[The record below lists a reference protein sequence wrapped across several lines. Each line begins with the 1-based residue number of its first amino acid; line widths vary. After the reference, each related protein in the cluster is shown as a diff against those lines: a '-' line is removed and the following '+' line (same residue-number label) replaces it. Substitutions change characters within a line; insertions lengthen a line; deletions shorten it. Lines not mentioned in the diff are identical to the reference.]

1 MGTCRTAPTLTVAVG
16 LVAEETGRPMNAT
29 SIELLQEQLQ
39 KERRL
44 VSFDNYDITVKQL
57 VDMRAAGTIHVP
69 PEYQRQFVWDQAR
82 ESLLIESVFLGIPV
96 PNLFMATNV
105 DSTWEV
111 VDGVQRLGSLA
122 HFLGTPE
129 LLSLIGK
136 EKPLTIDGL
145 EKLSELNGSTFAD
158 LPKSLQLLFETRPL
172 RATVLNDKSD
182 LNVRFDLFERLNTGG
197 ISLTNQEIRNCIF
210 RGKLNDQLKKLA
222 SNTDFVAS
230 VRLKPADFKNGTAEE
245 LVLRYFAFLECYEAF
260 DHSVKDFLND
270 YMRTRA
276 HKALKPDSVKLFNQ
290 TFALLHSELPD
301 GIIRGQRAITPVN
314 LFEAISVGTALALS
328 AGKKPTAVKLQ
339 PLLNNATLRR
349 FTTGGTNNKKMVSG
363 RICFVRDAL

>member
-1 MGTCRTAPTLTVAVG
+1 
-16 LVAEETGRPMNAT
+16 MNGKQ
-29 SIELLQEQLQ
+29 IEALNEQLQ

-44 VSFDNYDITVKQL
+44 VSFDNYDLTVKQL
-57 VDMRAAGTIHVP
+57 VDMRVSGTIHVP
-69 PEYQRQFVWDQAR
+69 PEYQRQFVWDQER

-96 PNLFMATNV
+96 PNVFMATNA

-122 HFLGTPE
+122 HFLGKPE
-129 LLSLIGK
+129 LLTLVGK
-136 EKPLTIDGL
+136 DNPLTINGL
-145 EKLSELNGSTFAD
+145 EKLSELNGCTFAD

-222 SNTDFVAS
+222 TNIEFSAAI
-230 VRLKPADFKNGTAEE
+230 RLKPVDIKNGTAEE
-245 LVLRYFAFLECYEAF
+245 FVLRFFAFLECYETF

-270 YMRTRA
+270 YMKDRA
-276 HKALKPDSVKLFNQ
+276 DKSLKPASVKLFSS
-290 TFALLHSELPD
+290 TFALLHSALPD
-301 GIIRGQRAITPVN
+301 GIVRGHRAITPVN
-314 LFEAISVGTALALS
+314 LFEAMSVGTALAL
-328 AGKKPTAVKLQ
+328 AHGKAPTHAKLRT
-339 PLLNNATLRR
+339 LLDNVALRKL
-349 FTTGGTNNKKMVSG
+349 TTGGTNHKKAVTG
-363 RICFVRDAL
+363 RINYVRDAL